1 MKTLQTATRLSAH
14 QIAWRVST
22 TARDFPVTDS
32 SKDLPQASSWQTS
45 SKAANPS
52 FPMTDIPR
60 HVLNKSS
67 IQSSK
72 RTLSEEQEGK
82 RWYFKKH
89 QRFAHASHEVCQI
102 CTAAKFPLTPRWW
115 RYQRQYTLT
124 SWTRWV
130 RKQNAWAASAA

>member
-1 MKTLQTATRLSAH
+1 MKTPQTATRLSAH
-14 QIAWRVST
+14 QIAWRDST

-67 IQSSK
+67 IHSSK
-72 RTLSEEQEGK
+72 RTLSKEQEGK
-82 RWYFKKH
+82 PWSFKKQ
-89 QRFAHASHEVCQI
+89 QRVAPAPHEVCQI
-102 CTAAKFPLTPRWW
+102 CTAAKLPLTPRWW
-115 RYQRQYTLT
+115 RYPRQSTPT
-124 SWTRWV
+124 P
-130 RKQNAWAASAA
+130 

>member
-1 MKTLQTATRLSAH
+1 MKTPQTATRLSAH

-22 TARDFPVTDS
+22 TARGFPVTDS

-60 HVLNKSS
+60 HVLNESS

-72 RTLSEEQEGK
+72 RTLSKEQEGK
-82 RWYFKKH
+82 QWSFKKH
-89 QRFAHASHEVCQI
+89 RSEEHTSELQSRF
-102 CTAAKFPLTPRWW
+102 
-115 RYQRQYTLT
+115 
-124 SWTRWV
+124 
-130 RKQNAWAASAA
+130 